1 MRGRSQ
7 TLVFL
12 EFNFTRMKRIRLLL
26 NTSLK
31 KQTSVDNSFETGRRS
46 KSGVDVTSY
55 SLCNVRIFGKEA
67 DSLRTR
73 SFKGARSRYF
83 R

>member
-55 SLCNVRIFGKEA
+55 SLCNVRIFGKEV
-67 DSLRTR
+67 DSLRTTG
-73 SFKGARSRYF
+73 SFKF
-83 R
+83 KV